1 MACLIRD
8 RAYAIKR
15 VYKQEPPPKEIFE
28 NISAK
33 GGDLLTRTID
43 NFKPPQNRESLADES
58 DGSGDEERRTPK
70 EEKMDIDD
78 PGSGGGRV
86 TRGATST
93 CISSRSEDS
102 PV

>member
-1 MACLIRD
+1 MCTLRPNSLSYLISQ

-33 GGDLLTRTID
+33 GGDLLTRTME
-43 NFKPPQNRESLADES
+43 NFKPPQNRESLANES
-58 DGSGDEERRTPK
+58 DGSGDEEHRTPK
-70 EEKMDIDD
+70 EEKMDLDD

-86 TRGATST
+86 TRGTTST
-93 CISSRSEDS
+93 YN
-102 PV
+102 P